1 MFAVFNKDLVE
12 LQVRAYDGE
21 KGISIDG

>member
-12 LQVRAYDGE
+12 LQVRAYDGK